1 MTIPLFQK
9 EAWGEVQ
16 LTRTNM
22 LMKVNWIS
30 TYLWNIPN
38 IVDYSI
44 PMAVKTKRI
53 KEPLIIS
60 ATRRQKD
67 IKDLTKRE
75 GEEGRRSSQS
85 KREIEYSIKQLEVDV
100 LINTLIDVILN
111 TNKINTRFH
120 LLSKKDP
127 EIATKNSH

>member
-1 MTIPLFQK
+1 
-9 EAWGEVQ
+9 
-16 LTRTNM
+16 
-22 LMKVNWIS
+22 
-30 TYLWNIPN
+30 
-38 IVDYSI
+38 
-44 PMAVKTKRI
+44 MAVKTKRI

-60 ATRRQKD
+60 ATRRQKN

>member
-75 GEEGRRSSQS
+75 GEEGRRPSQS